1 MADCLFMATIP
12 AIGKI
17 ITASR
22 KTEDMWAGSVLVS
35 YLLKNSLKE
44 IKNKF
49 HNQVKFIFPYEGI
62 NFTNTRFAD
71 ITNKILLKVEN
82 ASEENIKKLAESL
95 DYSIKEN
102 LQILCN
108 YALEGLKVNQT
119 EWKGLALYQ
128 AENSIELFWSAIKLS
143 GDYQHVRTYL
153 ESYLG
158 YLKDAKVREDKR
170 IQGYKLIEPMTVP
183 GSFDD
188 FIKIDKSIE
197 YCMGAYTCSVCTE
210 NTIIGATKADVKG
223 KGFWEKIW
231 KENRDKVKAS
241 EKLCGFC
248 LLKRYL
254 SEKLNIYGFPSTS
267 EIATTDFKIK
277 LLEKSEILELLTDI
291 LNPVK
296 NKLPHGN
303 LVPALGEKMKNHHH
317 KDILSLDGEWFMV
330 DTWNNPDKYEGFDIS
345 EDIAQ
350 NISQKLNDLYKAEI
364 FYPSEMYAILRLDG
378 DRMGAKIS
386 ALKEDGHT
394 QLSKLESEFV
404 HTMDKIVKENSGITV
419 YTGGDEL
426 LALIPNKTS
435 LDCAKEINRKF
446 TEHMRPL
453 RNDLPE
459 AKEYNFTLTGTLV
472 IAHHLLPLQYVLNE
486 LFGLEKKAK
495 ETRDCIAIK
504 FIKHSLS
511 SEEVILKWED
521 IKKLRELSS
530 IPRAFIYAIGSIS
543 NIFDSEDGLKEPKAR
558 QALIR
563 SLLKRKISKEQIE
576 PTVDALL
583 DIDDKLNFL
592 NLKSLLRIREV
603 IDA

>member
-1 MADCLFMATIP
+1 
-12 AIGKI
+12 
-17 ITASR
+17 
-22 KTEDMWAGSVLVS
+22 
-35 YLLKNSLKE
+35 
-44 IKNKF
+44 
-49 HNQVKFIFPYEGI
+49 
-62 NFTNTRFAD
+62 
-71 ITNKILLKVEN
+71 
-82 ASEENIKKLAESL
+82 
-95 DYSIKEN
+95 
-102 LQILCN
+102 
-108 YALEGLKVNQT
+108 
-119 EWKGLALYQ
+119 
-128 AENSIELFWSAIKLS
+128 
-143 GDYQHVRTYL
+143 
-153 ESYLG
+153 
-158 YLKDAKVREDKR
+158 
-170 IQGYKLIEPMTVP
+170 
-183 GSFDD
+183 
-188 FIKIDKSIE
+188 
-197 YCMGAYTCSVCTE
+197 
-210 NTIIGATKADVKG
+210 
-223 KGFWEKIW
+223 
-231 KENRDKVKAS
+231 
-241 EKLCGFC
+241 
-248 LLKRYL
+248 
-254 SEKLNIYGFPSTS
+254 
-267 EIATTDFKIK
+267 
-277 LLEKSEILELLTDI
+277 
-291 LNPVK
+291 
-296 NKLPHGN
+296 
-303 LVPALGEKMKNHHH
+303 
-317 KDILSLDGEWFMV
+317 
-330 DTWNNPDKYEGFDIS
+330 
-345 EDIAQ
+345 
-350 NISQKLNDLYKAEI
+350 
-364 FYPSEMYAILRLDG
+364 
-378 DRMGAKIS
+378 
-386 ALKEDGHT
+386 
-394 QLSKLESEFV
+394 
-404 HTMDKIVKENSGITV
+404 MDKIVKENSGITV